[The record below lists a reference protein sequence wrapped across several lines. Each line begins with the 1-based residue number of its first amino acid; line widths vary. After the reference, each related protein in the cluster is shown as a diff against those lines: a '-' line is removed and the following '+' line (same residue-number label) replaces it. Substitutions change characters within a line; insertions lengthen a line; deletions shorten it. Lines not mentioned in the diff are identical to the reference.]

1 MFFPLSV
8 EGEIGAENEYR
19 FKYVPINL
27 PVLKGRQGREA
38 VTSYEV
44 VRDPVVRV
52 DALNAV
58 HWRCRNVRQ
67 K

>member
-1 MFFPLSV
+1 MFFSLSV
-8 EGEIGAENEYR
+8 EGEIGAEKEYW

-27 PVLKGRQGREA
+27 PVLEGRQGRIA

-58 HWRCRNVRQ
+58 HWRCRHVRQ
-67 K
+67 R